1 MGFWLRKR
9 ERHTDWQGYISL
21 QVLDFY
27 KRLSTAL
34 GETLANAD
42 DMQEDGGRLQQVIV
56 IVIVIVI
63 VC

>member
-1 MGFWLRKR
+1 MAKKKRKAYR
-9 ERHTDWQGYISL
+9 LARLYICL

-42 DMQEDGGRLQQVIV
+42 DMQEDGGRLQQVLV

-63 VC
+63 I